1 MVAQRRIGPLVVV
14 FVLLVGIVLARA
26 FQVQVLEHEIWAS
39 EALDMVHGSERVP
52 SHRGRILDA
61 RGAVIA
67 EDEDHWQLTFRY
79 REFRRGNPLA
89 QLAHARSSLEMRAV
103 SLPQTLINLR
113 SWAIELVALSPHA
126 LREFANGKSLP
137 GTLDAELSTTEAREA
152 LRERRASDLRFYAA
166 ELLNLPV
173 RSRRIFQPEPESPD
187 WQRSLLDLAA
197 RARGSSPEVLLAEL
211 EARLS
216 RTREELAQ
224 LAELLERDGSAR
236 TPAGAGRATQGS
248 AASLRLA
255 GGGALDRLLEDL
267 ESARS
272 AIEDQTADALFVE
285 ACGFDPGRLET
296 RTLER
301 WIDTAW
307 IGRAL
312 RWDDARRRTWLASR
326 RAAWER
332 ALEETL
338 LPRVLVRA
346 ELEEIADRRADALLS
361 ELALLWTAPRTTQRG
376 KDGRAPSWLE
386 LDDVLI
392 ATELP
397 TLLQIP
403 KEADA
408 PQFESS
414 TLVFCDEA
422 LRELARASTDRWG
435 VLGAACDLSRH
446 PEVDRAA
453 RTDAWQPPAGPVEA
467 GERWRQL
474 FERGRRVDELA
485 ARRELLWWA
494 RGVEARFQNR
504 IAAALERALGTHAP
518 RHSLEL
524 DANRLSRAEAA
535 ERFLAKDLSSRSML
549 ACERPSWELVRL
561 VSRHQ
566 SLYAGFEL
574 EATTQRVY
582 RALNDAGR
590 PLAASLI
597 GELRRPTLVDLLAQ
611 GQLRAR
617 QAELRA
623 MLVRS
628 ESEDEELRTLSGQL
642 LGSEEWIGGTGIE
655 AYFDAELRGQHG
667 YAETFS
673 LAEEE
678 RLDGLQLERAP
689 KDGSELAL
697 TLDLGLQRAA
707 EDCLQHPQL
716 PAGPSS
722 DQLWVRDPVGA
733 IVLAR
738 LDGEV
743 LVAASEPG
751 QGGGTPSPGRS
762 RERAHVRERTLT
774 RPTFNPPGSSFKPFI
789 AAFALAKLGLNPE
802 RRFACVP
809 LPDGG
814 AGWKTMHCHGSAH
827 GELALRSALARSCN
841 AYFAHLAEELY
852 TPEQLLE
859 AAAQFGFGE
868 PTGVRHL
875 GLQGR
880 SGLMENARLARA
892 DALVEDLE
900 DRASAMRFANGL
912 GRMEANPM
920 QLARAMA
927 GLVRGELPQ
936 MRLVRS
942 IDRVEVQKSTRPLDC
957 DEQARRTVLEA
968 LDAVV
973 NEPGGTAYDKG
984 LDAASLGFRFACKTG
999 SADWAR
1005 FVDSPELA
1013 PEDRA
1018 EMAAGKLRKHT
1029 WVAGF
1034 FPEDQPR
1041 FVLVVYLHD
1050 VSQTASHT
1058 AVYLAAQFLKT
1069 AAVRSLVAEG
1079 QR

>member
-39 EALDMVHGSERVP
+39 EAIDMVHGSERIP

-103 SLPQTLINLR
+103 GLPETLVHLR
-113 SWAIELVALSPHA
+113 PWAIELVALSPHA
-126 LREFANGKSLP
+126 LREFARGKSLP
-137 GTLDAELSTTEAREA
+137 GTLDAELSSGEAREA
-152 LRERRASDLRFYAA
+152 LRERRASELRFYAA

-187 WQRSLLDLAA
+187 WQRSLLELAA
-197 RARGSSPEVLLAEL
+197 RARGSNPDLLLAEL
-211 EARLS
+211 EERLS
-216 RTREELAQ
+216 RTRDELAQ

-236 TPAGAGRATQGS
+236 APAKAGRTKGGSAGAPGVST
-248 AASLRLA
+248 
-255 GGGALDRLLEDL
+255 GGALDRLLEDL
-267 ESARS
+267 ERARS

-312 RWDDARRRTWLASR
+312 RWDDARRRAWLASR

-346 ELEEIADRRADALLS
+346 ELEEIAERRADALLS
-361 ELALLWTAPRTTQRG
+361 ELALLWTAPRSVQRG

-403 KEADA
+403 EGADA
-408 PQFESS
+408 PQFESG
-414 TLVFCDEA
+414 TLVFRDEA

-446 PEVDRAA
+446 PDVDRAA
-453 RTDAWQPPAGPVEA
+453 RTDVWQPPAGPVEA

-474 FERGRRVDELA
+474 FERARRVDELA

-494 RGVEARFQNR
+494 RGVEARFQDR

-535 ERFLAKDLSSRSML
+535 ERYLAKDLSTRSML

-574 EATTQRVY
+574 EATTQRIH

-597 GELRRPTLVDLLAQ
+597 GDLRRPTLVDLLAQ

-617 QAELRA
+617 QAELRS

-628 ESEDEELRTLSGQL
+628 DAEEEELRTLSGQL

-655 AYFDAELRGQHG
+655 AYFDPELRGQHG

-689 KDGSELAL
+689 QDGSELVL
-697 TLDLGLQRAA
+697 TLDVELQRAA
-707 EDCLQHPQL
+707 EESLQRPQL
-716 PAGPSS
+716 PAGPGS
-722 DQLWVRDPVGA
+722 DPLWARDPVGA

-789 AAFALAKLGLNPE
+789 AAFALAKLGLDPE

-814 AGWKTMHCHGSAH
+814 AGWKTMHCHGAAH
-827 GELALRSALARSCN
+827 GELPLRSALARSCN

-852 TPEQLLE
+852 TPEQLV
-859 AAAQFGFGE
+859 AAAAHFGFGE

-880 SGLMENARLARA
+880 SGLMENARLSRA
-892 DALVEDLE
+892 DALPEDLE

-912 GRMEANPM
+912 GRMEASPM

-927 GLVRGELPQ
+927 GLVSGELPQ
-936 MRLVRS
+936 MCLVRS
-942 IDRVEVQKSTRPLDC
+942 IDRVDVPKSARPLEC
-957 DEQARRTVLEA
+957 DERARRTVLEA

-1018 EMAAGKLRKHT
+1018 DMAAGKLRKHT

-1034 FPEDQPR
+1034 FPEEQPR
-1041 FVLVVYLHD
+1041 YVLVVYLHD
-1050 VSQTASHT
+1050 VSKTASHT

-1069 AAVRSLVAEG
+1069 AAVRKLVAEEP
-1079 QR
+1079 R